1 MAIQAFRENHEI
13 IEQIRSE
20 GMTWGHITEFLKKKL
35 PDTLEDRNDIAYN
48 LVREALER
56 IFGPANE
63 AWHTV
68 KRQTGGRLM
77 TWVMIGK
84 P

>member
-1 MAIQAFRENHEI
+1 MPWGAI
-13 IEQIRSE
+13 
-20 GMTWGHITEFLKKKL
+20 GGFLKEVL
-35 PDTLEDRNDIAYN
+35 PDTLEDRNDIAFN

-56 IFGPANE
+56 TFGPANE

-84 P
+84 PQ